1 MGLPLR
7 ITFNDQ
13 DYVYEIINSKLIN
26 KNTTELVLL
35 LNNEKVELIR
45 DTKNNWVQKDGELS
59 IEPDL
64 AEALGRSISLRL
76 RM

>member
-35 LNNEKVELIR
+35 LNNEKVELIK
-45 DTKNNWVQKDGELS
+45 DTKNNWVQREGELS